1 MNKRKSLILSV
12 IFILFFLLLPLSGAL
27 FYTTNCEAEY
37 VQSVDVW
44 GVTHSIK
51 LSDLRRQQQLIK
63 SLPENLEEALAH
75 VDHVINV
82 LSFEPKKTKR
92 KVSEEEQAKAEAYED
107 LTAKFQINKDDI
119 SHYGS
124 IRERIIYALT
134 YSEYIENLETG
145 TDVLSE
151 GIGALTGDKWVINNI
166 AKCKR
171 DYYGLEIIAPPLLL
185 DYGLNEVLHDHVSDI
200 IALVMVVCVSI
211 LFYSLYKN
219 YEFGSTTKGKGII
232 VGCSMLLAA
241 GVFCIYVVNL
251 GLASYF
257 LKLPKLTLPLQAL
270 DSFVYCHYLVT
281 IGAFIIIWLLMKL
294 LFWILLFYII
304 ICCISKEKNKLL
316 CSAAGLFVL
325 AEFVASRYSGE
336 NPILVLFRE
345 INIFSAL
352 TFDRF
357 FNRYLNLNIANNAV
371 DRMNVFLLI
380 FGSLLIGS
388 FVVVR
393 FRLKGLE
400 KNAQNKMMQ
409 DFYSE
414 IDLRYQESR
423 RLFHDFHNHLMAIKA
438 LNECGDREGTDKYI
452 RELTER
458 LRDSMMPVKT
468 GSKVVDM
475 FLFKKTGQAKEQ
487 RVPIEYTVGCS
498 LKNTKIP
505 EFDLCGILGNLLD
518 NGLEALRDLPEEQR
532 TIRLSIQNKNDML
545 YIACEN
551 PYQGERREADG
562 KFITT
567 KTDEKYHGIGLAS
580 IQRLCKKY
588 MGNMQISTDNN
599 IFRVE
604 ILINDI

>member
-1 MNKRKSLILSV
+1 M
-12 IFILFFLLLPLSGAL
+12 
-27 FYTTNCEAEY
+27 
-37 VQSVDVW
+37 
-44 GVTHSIK
+44 
-51 LSDLRRQQQLIK
+51 
-63 SLPENLEEALAH
+63 
-75 VDHVINV
+75 
-82 LSFEPKKTKR
+82 
-92 KVSEEEQAKAEAYED
+92 
-107 LTAKFQINKDDI
+107 
-119 SHYGS
+119 
-124 IRERIIYALT
+124 
-134 YSEYIENLETG
+134 
-145 TDVLSE
+145 
-151 GIGALTGDKWVINNI
+151 
-166 AKCKR
+166 
-171 DYYGLEIIAPPLLL
+171 
-185 DYGLNEVLHDHVSDI
+185 
-200 IALVMVVCVSI
+200 
-211 LFYSLYKN
+211 
-219 YEFGSTTKGKGII
+219 
-232 VGCSMLLAA
+232 A
-241 GVFCIYVVNL
+241 GVLIV
-251 GLASYF
+251 
-257 LKLPKLTLPLQAL
+257 
-270 DSFVYCHYLVT
+270 
-281 IGAFIIIWLLMKL
+281 
-294 LFWILLFYII
+294 
-304 ICCISKEKNKLL
+304 
-316 CSAAGLFVL
+316 
-325 AEFVASRYSGE
+325 AEFAVSRYHGE

-345 INIFSAL
+345 INIFSGL
-352 TFDRF
+352 TFERF

-371 DRMNVFLLI
+371 DRMTVFLLC
-380 FGSLLIGS
+380 FGALLVGS
-388 FVVVR
+388 AVVVR

-458 LRDSMMPVKT
+458 LQDSMMPVKT

-532 TIRLSIQNKNDML
+532 TLHLSIQNKNDML

-551 PYQGERREADG
+551 PFQGERRETDG
-562 KFITT
+562 KFATT
-567 KTDEKYHGIGLAS
+567 KADEKHHGIGLGS

-588 MGNMQISTDNN
+588 MGNMQISTADN

>member
-44 GVTHSIK
+44 GITHSIK
-51 LSDLRRQQQLIK
+51 LSDLKRQQQLIR
-63 SLPENLEEALAH
+63 SLPENMEEALAH

-82 LSFEPKKTKR
+82 LSFEPKKNKH
-92 KVSEEEQAKAEAYED
+92 KVTAEEQAKVDAYED
-107 LTAKFQINKDDI
+107 LTAKFQINKDDLA
-119 SHYGS
+119 HYNS
-124 IRERIIYALT
+124 IRERIVYAMT
-134 YSEYIENLETG
+134 YSEYVENLEVG
-145 TDVLSE
+145 TDILSD

-171 DYYGLEIIAPPLLL
+171 DYYGLEIISPPLVL
-185 DYGLNEVLHDHVSDI
+185 DYGLNEVLHDRVSDI
-200 IALVMVVCVSI
+200 IALVMVVCVCV
-211 LFYSLYKN
+211 LFYTLYKN

-270 DSFVYCHYLVT
+270 DGFVYCHYLVT
-281 IGAFIIIWLLMKL
+281 IGAFIIMWLLMKL
-294 LFWILLFYII
+294 LFWVLLFYII
-304 ICCISKEKNKLL
+304 ICCISREKNKLL

-336 NPILVLFRE
+336 NPILVLLRE

-352 TFDRF
+352 TFERF

-371 DRMNVFLLI
+371 DRMTVFLLF
-380 FGSLLIGS
+380 FGAFLVGASI
-388 FVVVR
+388 VVR

-458 LRDSMMPVKT
+458 LQDSMMPVKT

-487 RVPIEYTVGCS
+487 RVAIEYTVGCS

-532 TIRLSIQNKNDML
+532 TLHLSIQNKNDML

-551 PYQGERREADG
+551 PFQGERRETDG
-562 KFITT
+562 KFATT
-567 KTDEKYHGIGLAS
+567 KADEKHHGIGLGS

-588 MGNMQISTDNN
+588 MGNMQISTADN